1 MQYSQ
6 NIKTCYI
13 LKSLIDILHLFSF
26 LGGMYALAS
35 HEEQDQNSARWM
47 DIAKG
52 ITNTCHESYDR

>member
-1 MQYSQ
+1 ML
-6 NIKTCYI
+6 T
-13 LKSLIDILHLFSF
+13 SLIDIFHLFSF